1 MYNNALDKINSLIRN
16 LSLASS
22 GLFGAV
28 RIYIEGLSRSTNWL
42 KLDRVEFNPLMFNRA
57 INHNRSVS

>member
-28 RIYIEGLSRSTNWL
+28 RIEGLNRSTNWL